1 MLYIKEAMT
10 LEEKIERQKAWE
22 IFCKYNKT
30 DALIKHGLAVE
41 GAMRHFAKLYNED
54 EEVWGVIGLLHDIDY
69 EMYPEEHC
77 FKCQEIMKEEN
88 LPESYIR
95 AVASHGYG
103 IVNDIKPESNSE
115 KVLYTID
122 ELTGLISATALMRP
136 SKSVIDVEVKS
147 VKKKFK
153 AKGFAAGVNR
163 DVILNGCEMIDMDL
177 DKVIENTI
185 LGMRDVAEAIGL

>member
-1 MLYIKEAMT
+1 M
-10 LEEKIERQKAWE
+10 EEKIEREKAWE
-22 IFCKYNKT
+22 LLCKFNKS
-30 DALIKHGLAVE
+30 DALRNHGLAVE
-41 GAMRHFAKLYNED
+41 GVMRYFAKLYNED

-103 IVNDIKPESNSE
+103 IVNEIKPESNVE

-122 ELTGLISATALMRP
+122 ELTGLVGAAALMRP
-136 SKSVIDVEVKS
+136 SKSVMDLEVSS

-153 AKGFAAGVNR
+153 SKGFAAGVDRN
-163 DVILNGCEMIDMDL
+163 VILNGCKMIDMEL

-185 LGMRDVAEAIGL
+185 LGMREVAQSIGL

>member
-1 MLYIKEAMT
+1 MG
-10 LEEKIERQKAWE
+10 EKVEREKAWE
-22 IFCKYNKT
+22 LLCKYNKT
-30 DALIKHGLAVE
+30 DALRKHGLAVE
-41 GAMRHFAKLYNED
+41 GAMRHFATLYHED
-54 EEVWGVIGLLHDIDY
+54 QDIWGVIGLLHDIDY

-95 AVASHGYG
+95 AVACHGYG
-103 IVNDIKPESNSE
+103 IVNDLKPESNLE

-122 ELTGLISATALMRP
+122 ELTGLIGATALMRP
-136 SKSVIDVEVKS
+136 SKSVMDVEVKS

-153 AKGFAAGVNR
+153 SKGFAAGVDRN
-163 DVILNGCEMIDMDL
+163 VILNGCTMIDMEL

-185 LGMRDVAEAIGL
+185 LGMRNVAEIIGL

>member
-1 MLYIKEAMT
+1 MV
-10 LEEKIERQKAWE
+10 EKITREKAWE
-22 IFCKYNKT
+22 LLCKYNES
-30 DALIKHGLAVE
+30 DALRKHGIAVE
-41 GAMRHFAKLYNED
+41 GAMRHFAKMYNED
-54 EEVWGVIGLLHDIDY
+54 EDFWGVVGLLHDIDY

-77 FKCQEIMKEEN
+77 QKSQEIMKNEN

-103 IVNDIKPESNSE
+103 IVVDIKPESNAE

-136 SKSVIDVEVKS
+136 SKSVMDVEVKS

-153 AKGFAAGVNR
+153 SKGFAAGVNR
-163 DVILNGCEMIDMDL
+163 DVILNGCEMIDMEL

-185 LGMRDVAEAIGL
+185 LGMRDVAEEIGLK

>member
-1 MLYIKEAMT
+1 M
-10 LEEKIERQKAWE
+10 EEKMEREKAWE
-22 IFCKYNKT
+22 LLCKYNKT
-30 DALIKHGLAVE
+30 DALRKHGLAVE
-41 GAMRHFAKLYNED
+41 GAMRHFATLYNED
-54 EEVWGVIGLLHDIDY
+54 QDIWGVIGLLHDIDY

-95 AVASHGYG
+95 AVACHGYG
-103 IVNDIKPESNSE
+103 IVNDIKPESNIE

-122 ELTGLISATALMRP
+122 ELTGLIGATALMRP
-136 SKSVIDVEVKS
+136 SKSVMDVEVKS

-153 AKGFAAGVNR
+153 SKGFAAGVDRNI
-163 DVILNGCEMIDMDL
+163 ILNGCTMIDMEL

-185 LGMRDVAEAIGL
+185 LGMRSVAEIIGL

>member
-1 MLYIKEAMT
+1 MT

>member
-1 MLYIKEAMT
+1 MDQIV
-10 LEEKIERQKAWE
+10 EREKAWE
-22 IFCKYNKT
+22 LFCKYNKT
-30 DALIKHGLAVE
+30 DSLVKHALTVE
-41 GAMRHFAKLYNED
+41 GAMRHFAKIYNED
-54 EEVWGVIGLLHDIDY
+54 ENVWGVIGLLHDIDY

-77 FKCQEIMKEEN
+77 IKCQEIMKDNN

-103 IVNDIKPESNSE
+103 LVVDIKPESNAE

-122 ELTGLISATALMRP
+122 ELTGLISAAALMRP
-136 SKSVIDVEVKS
+136 SKSVMDMEVKS

-163 DVILNGCEMIDMDL
+163 DVILNGCEMINMDL
-177 DKVIENTI
+177 DKVIEETI
-185 LGMRDVAEAIGL
+185 SGMKDVAEEIGLK